1 MPGTCADHGPAG
13 SGIRLPSRYRIRAS
27 TTLGTSRAPARSR
40 SRDGLG
46 QDLAGVQAGQ
56 FGAAQGAPQPPGLV
70 ARLAAVFGGQGGQE
84 QVAVALLAGGG
95 GLGGPDRVQHGQVVG
110 VGESLL
116 AGLGSRELL
125 AVAVQHAG
133 QHAQRRTRRGRPGG
147 RGTNAVS
154 FGMNLVV
161 AGQLGRRPRAG
172 HRVSPLRGH
181 GEHVREV
188 GVGAAGQ
195 RDVGVLAVLG
205 PGDHRQAGVHGPALR
220 DMIGDRV
227 PEFGIAVM

>member
-1 MPGTCADHGPAG
+1 MASANNLPG
-13 SGIRLPSRYRIRAS
+13 I
-27 TTLGTSRAPARSR
+27 
-40 SRDGLG
+40 
-46 QDLAGVQAGQ
+46 QAGQ
-56 FGAAQGAPQPPGLV
+56 FRAAQGVTQQGLV
-70 ARLAAVFGGQGGQE
+70 ARLAAVFGRQGSQE
-84 QVAVALLAGGG
+84 QVTVAPPTGGG
-95 GLGGPDRVQHGQVVG
+95 GLGCPDRVQHGQVVG
-110 VGESLL
+110 IGQSLL
-116 AGLGSRELL
+116 AGRGRRQLL
-125 AVAVQHAG
+125 AVVIEYAG
-133 QHAQRRTRRGRPGG
+133 QHAQRRARRGRPRG
-147 RGTNAVS
+147 RGGNAVS

-172 HRVSPLRGH
+172 HRVRPLRGH

-220 DMIGDRV
+220 HVIGDRV